1 MVTLSNQ
8 VKEGIVAFWDSLHI
22 YPITNSR
29 AYEKYI
35 EMENALN
42 SLSSA
47 IYDRRCTYKDMGQ
60 KYLKSGACVFPFLN
74 LFVYTDKQSKSKW
87 YFSYVRNEQDDIF
100 VLFMKYSSFV
110 KDNIDNSNKR
120 IITED
125 EIRAMVKRMIEEVL
139 LNEPSYYKVISKN
152 EKIKLSNGVLTTSL
166 AAISDGH
173 DRFDI
178 CEDDGCYVIYH
189 GKRTKDAMYI
199 FPELFNTLK
208 SLPRLPLR

>member
-8 VKEGIVAFWDSLHI
+8 VKEGIVAFRDSLHI

-100 VLFMKYSSFV
+100 VCTA
-110 KDNIDNSNKR
+110 R
-120 IITED
+120 
-125 EIRAMVKRMIEEVL
+125 
-139 LNEPSYYKVISKN
+139 
-152 EKIKLSNGVLTTSL
+152 EK
-166 AAISDGH
+166 
-173 DRFDI
+173 
-178 CEDDGCYVIYH
+178 
-189 GKRTKDAMYI
+189 
-199 FPELFNTLK
+199 
-208 SLPRLPLR
+208 